1 MTQHDQQIRSLC
13 RSLLDAKK
21 TIATAESCT
30 GGGIAK
36 ALTEL
41 PGSSAVFLGGAVTY
55 TDGMKRTLLGVPQE
69 LLDAHTAVSAPCA
82 KAMAEGIRERTGA
95 SLAVS
100 ATGYAGPGGGTEKDP
115 VGTVYIGIASPRACF
130 AERFSAPAPAP
141 TDATRTEIREAVI
154 LRALELLLRE
164 AEALSEP

>member
-41 PGSSAVFLGGAVTY
+41 PGSSAIFLGGAVTY
-55 TDGMKRTLLGVPQE
+55 TNALKMQLLGVPE
-69 LLDAHTAVSAPCA
+69 EIIEKHTEVSAPCA
-82 KAMAEGIRERTGA
+82 KAMAEGIRRVTG
-95 SLAVS
+95 SCLAIS
-100 ATGYAGPGGGTEKDP
+100 ATGYAGPDGGTEQDP
-115 VGTVYIGIASPRACF
+115 VGTVYLGLASPRTCF
-130 AERFSAPAPAP
+130 AERFSAPAGAS
-141 TDATRTEIREAVI
+141 RREIRETVI
-154 LRALELLLRE
+154 LRALELLLAE
-164 AEALSEP
+164 AEALQNL

>member
-1 MTQHDQQIRSLC
+1 MTHHEEQIRTLC
-13 RSLLDAKK
+13 RALLGAEK
-21 TIATAESCT
+21 TLATAESCT

-55 TDGMKRTLLGVPQE
+55 TDAMKQTLLGVSQE
-69 LLDAHTAVSAPCA
+69 LLDVHTAVSAPCA

-95 SLAVS
+95 CLAVS

-130 AERFSAPAPAP
+130 AERFSAPAPAESS
-141 TDATRTEIREAVI
+141 RKEIREAVI

-164 AEALSEP
+164 TEALSEQ